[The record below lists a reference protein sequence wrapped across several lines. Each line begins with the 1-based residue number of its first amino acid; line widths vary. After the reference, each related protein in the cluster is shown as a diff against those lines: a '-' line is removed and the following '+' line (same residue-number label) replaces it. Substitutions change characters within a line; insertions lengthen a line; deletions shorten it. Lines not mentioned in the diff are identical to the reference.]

1 MNCLAVDVGNTSI
14 AVGVYSGGGI
24 VRTVRTAGG
33 KRPASEAAET
43 LEKAVRTTKFDGGV
57 LASVVPSMTGRWS
70 RAMQRI
76 VGTRPIHVDH
86 KLRLNVRFTYP
97 KPASIGADRIAN
109 ACGAAL
115 KFGSPVIV
123 ADFGTALTF
132 DLVAEGNRYVGGVI
146 APGLP
151 LMTDYLAER
160 TALLPHIRLSGKCGT
175 IGRSTAGAMRIGAH
189 VGYRGIVREIVA
201 HVSPSLGSKKPALCA
216 TGGYAEWAMK
226 GLDLPF
232 VVEPDL
238 TLLGLGRI
246 YEMNQEN
253 QDRK

>member
-1 MNCLAVDVGNTSI
+1 MNCLVVDVGNTSI
-14 AVGVYSGGGI
+14 AVGVYSGGKI
-24 VRTVRTAGG
+24 VRTARTEGG
-33 KRPASEAAET
+33 KRTASDVART
-43 LEKAVRTTKFDGGV
+43 LERAVRAAKLDGGI
-57 LASVVPSMTGRWS
+57 LASVVPSVTGRWS
-70 RAMQRI
+70 RAMRRI
-76 VGTRPIHVDH
+76 VGTPPLLVNH
-86 KLRLNVRFTYP
+86 KLRTNVQFAYP
-97 KPASIGADRIAN
+97 KPATIGADRIAN
-109 ACGAAL
+109 ACGAAW

-132 DLVAEGNRYVGGVI
+132 DLVAEGNKYVGGVI

-160 TALLPHIRLSGKCGT
+160 TALLPHIRLTGTCGT

-201 HVSPSLGSKKPALCA
+201 HVGPSLGRRKPALCA
-216 TGGYAEWAMK
+216 TGGYAEWALK

-238 TLLGLGRI
+238 TLVGLGRI
-246 YEMNQEN
+246 YEMNREDQN
-253 QDRK
+253 GN